1 LAARGDRGVFPLS
14 PHLELTGLTRR
25 FGTNPPAVD
34 GLDLA
39 LPRGALLA
47 LLGPSGCGKTTTLR
61 MIAGLERADAGR
73 VVVDGRDVTALPPEA
88 RNMGMVFQS
97 YALFPHL
104 SAAGNVG
111 FGLEARR
118 LPRAEREARIAE
130 ALALVGLTDLAARK
144 PRALSGGQQQRV
156 ALARAL
162 AIRPELLLLDEPL
175 SALDAQMRD
184 GVREEIRALQRR
196 LGTTAVFVTHDQA
209 EALAMA
215 DLVAVMDRGRLEQC
229 GTPEDLFE
237 RPATRFVAGFVG
249 RSSRFAAEVEAPGRL
264 RAGGLALAADSTP
277 AAGTAD
283 VFIRP
288 HHVALGEDGPVP
300 ARVAARTY
308 EGATVLLALETPLGP
323 LLAEAPATA
332 PWRPGDQ
339 VAASLP
345 ADALRVFAA

>member
-1 LAARGDRGVFPLS
+1 M
-14 PHLELTGLTRR
+14 HLELAGLTRR
-25 FGTNPPAVD
+25 FGTNLPAVD
-34 GLDLA
+34 ALSLS

-88 RNMGMVFQS
+88 RNMGVVFQS
-97 YALFPHL
+97 YALFPHMT
-104 SAAGNVG
+104 AAGNVG
-111 FGLEARR
+111 FGLETRR
-118 LPRAEREARIAE
+118 LPRAERAGRVNE
-130 ALALVGLTDLAARK
+130 ALALVGLTDYAARK
-144 PRALSGGQQQRV
+144 PRQLSGGQQQRV

-215 DLVAVMDRGRLEQC
+215 DLVAVMNRGRLEQC

-237 RPATRFVAGFVG
+237 RPMTRFVAGFVG
-249 RSSRFAAEVEAPGRL
+249 RSSRFAATVEAPGVL
-264 RAGGLALAADSTP
+264 RAGGLTLQAAETP
-277 AAGTAD
+277 GGGAVEAY
-283 VFIRP
+283 IRP
-288 HHVALGEDGPVP
+288 HHVALGTDGVIP

-308 EGATVLLALETPLGP
+308 EGATALLTLETPLGA
-323 LLAEAPATA
+323 LMAEVPATA
-332 PWRPGDQ
+332 AWRPGDT
-339 VAASLP
+339 VAATLAP
-345 ADALRVFAA
+345 DALRVFAS

>member
-1 LAARGDRGVFPLS
+1 M
-14 PHLELTGLTRR
+14 HLELAGLTRR

-34 GLDLA
+34 GLSLS

-61 MIAGLERADAGR
+61 MIAGLERADAGQ

-88 RNMGMVFQS
+88 RNMGVVFQS
-97 YALFPHL
+97 YALFPHMT
-104 SAAGNVG
+104 AAGNVG
-111 FGLEARR
+111 FGLETRR
-118 LPRAEREARIAE
+118 LPRAERSARIAE
-130 ALALVGLTDLAARK
+130 ALALVGLSDYAARK

-196 LGTTAVFVTHDQA
+196 LGTTAVFVTHDQS

-215 DLVAVMDRGRLEQC
+215 DLVAVMNRGRLEQC

-249 RSSRFAAEVEAPGRL
+249 RSSRFAGTVEAPGLL
-264 RAGGLALAADSTP
+264 RAGGLALAAANMPPGGSVE
-277 AAGTAD
+277 AY
-283 VFIRP
+283 IRP
-288 HHVALGEDGPVP
+288 HHVALGADGAIP
-300 ARVAARTY
+300 ARVATRTY
-308 EGATVLLALETPLGP
+308 EGATALLTLETPLGS
-323 LLAEAPATA
+323 LLAEVPATA
-332 PWRPGDQ
+332 PWRAGDST
-339 VAASLP
+339 AATLP
-345 ADALRVFAA
+345 PDALRIFAA

>member
-1 LAARGDRGVFPLS
+1 M
-14 PHLELTGLTRR
+14 HLELEGLTRR

-34 GLDLA
+34 TLSLS

-88 RNMGMVFQS
+88 RNMGVVFQS
-97 YALFPHL
+97 YALFPHMT
-104 SAAGNVG
+104 AAGNVG
-111 FGLEARR
+111 FGLETRR
-118 LPRAEREARIAE
+118 LPRAQRTERINE
-130 ALALVGLTDLAARK
+130 ALALVGLTDYAARK
-144 PRALSGGQQQRV
+144 PRQLSGGQQQRV

-215 DLVAVMDRGRLEQC
+215 DLVAVMNRGRLEQC

-237 RPATRFVAGFVG
+237 RPMTRFVAGFVG
-249 RSSRFAAEVEAPGRL
+249 RSSRFAATVEAPGLL
-264 RAGGLALAADSTP
+264 RAGGLALRAAETP
-277 AAGTAD
+277 SGGAVEAY
-283 VFIRP
+283 IRP
-288 HHVALGEDGPVP
+288 HHVALGADGAIP
-300 ARVAARTY
+300 ARVATRTY
-308 EGATVLLALETPLGP
+308 EGATALLTLETPLGA
-323 LLAEAPATA
+323 LIAEVPATA
-332 PWRPGDQ
+332 PWRPGDT
-339 VAASLP
+339 AAATLP
-345 ADALRVFAA
+345 PDALRVFAA